1 VDDIIQSLWLGSSLS
16 KLERACASSSLYHGH
31 RFELFVYADVGNV
44 PAGVMLR
51 DANEPVPERELAL
64 PVR

>member
-1 VDDIIQSLWLGSSLS
+1 LS

-51 DANEPVPERELAL
+51 DANELVPERELAL